1 MHTNTRKLTRIAMLS
16 ALAYVVMVVARFPVV
31 LFLKYEPKDVVIT
44 LGGLLW
50 GPMTSVAVS
59 VIVSVLEMFSVSET
73 GILGCIMNIV
83 SSCSFACTAAVV
95 YKKHRSLKGALAGLA
110 LGSAVMVVLMLLW
123 NYLITPIYM
132 GYPREAVVQLL
143 LPAFLPFNLLKAGL
157 NAGITFFLY
166 KPVAGAL
173 RKSGLL
179 ERESRTPADT
189 KSRPVGLYLFFG
201 FLLVSC
207 VLIVLVL
214 NGVL

>member
-1 MHTNTRKLTRIAMLS
+1 MQTNTRKLTRIAMLS
-16 ALAYVVMVVARFPVV
+16 AIAYVVMLVARFPVV
-31 LFLKYEPKDVVIT
+31 MFLKYEPKDVVIT

-59 VIVSVLEMFSVSET
+59 VIVSFLEMFSVSET
-73 GILGCIMNIV
+73 GILGCVMNIV
-83 SSCSFACTAAVV
+83 SSCSFACTEALV

-110 LGSAVMVVLMLLW
+110 LGSAVMVALMMLW
-123 NYLITPIYM
+123 NYLITPLYM

-166 KPVAGAL
+166 KPVSDAL

-179 ERESRTPADT
+179 ERPGHTAAA
-189 KSRPVGLYLFFG
+189 KSRPTGLYLFFG

-207 VLIVLVL
+207 VLLVLVM
-214 NGVL
+214 NGVI